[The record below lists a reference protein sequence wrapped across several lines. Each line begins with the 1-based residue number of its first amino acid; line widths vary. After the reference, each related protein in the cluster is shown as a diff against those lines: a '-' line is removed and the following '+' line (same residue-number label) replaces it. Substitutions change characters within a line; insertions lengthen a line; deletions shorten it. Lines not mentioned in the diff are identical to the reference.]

1 MVIIYNQSFVKESI
15 YHSFTTPSVV
25 FLYHFLVTP
34 SFFEIFPT
42 TIKDQPPPPA
52 SSKNINPLSKTNL
65 LNHTSFSFNLKTKKI
80 ADSRNFNTHLC

>member
-42 TIKDQPPPPA
+42 TIKDQPP
-52 SSKNINPLSKTNL
+52 SL
-65 LNHTSFSFNLKTKKI
+65 LQQKH
-80 ADSRNFNTHLC
+80 